1 MYGIPSDADWSFLVG
16 KELLQVC
23 IGLHQVALRFD
34 GEVAVNIECDFEHL
48 RPAMDKHSQAA
59 LSTQATTLVS
69 LLGSRIERA
78 TSEANQTLALSF
90 TNAEVLKVHDD
101 SASYESFQVLA
112 PGIQIIV

>member
-1 MYGIPSDADWSFLVG
+1 MNGIPSDADWSFLVG

-34 GEVAVNIECDFEHL
+34 CEVAVNIECNFEHL
-48 RPAMDKHSQAA
+48 RPATHKHSQTA
-59 LSTQATTLVS
+59 LSTHATTLVS
-69 LLGSRIERA
+69 LLGSRIESA
-78 TSEANQTLALSF
+78 TSEGTKTLALSF
-90 TNAEVLKVHDD
+90 TNAEILKIHDD